1 MKNSEKVPYVLSQ
14 LQRQLDAIDSYLC
27 TWFTQL
33 PLEGMEEV
41 MGNYNAPDRE
51 DYTATQEGE
60 DEYQYD
66 LAQYIDSLYRDF
78 SEVSLDI
85 KTNDFRVYANRYADT
100 MAPTWDFI
108 GYADFVN

>member
-1 MKNSEKVPYVLSQ
+1 MENTEKVSLVLNKIQ
-14 LQRQLDAIDSYLC
+14 KQADELHLYLN

-33 PLEGMEEV
+33 PLEGMEDV

-51 DYTATQEGE
+51 DYTSTQEGE

-66 LAQYIDSLYRDF
+66 LTEYMDSLYRDF

-100 MAPTWDFI
+100 MAPSWDFI